1 MTNFQQDTLHDLDFD
16 NLRRLA
22 KEDPECFEATRKVVI
37 EDLIESFPPEN
48 RERMRCLQ
56 WRIDQERRLA
66 KSPMGSCIR
75 ISRMMWRQLLGDGG
89 LRDRL
94 GELADSLQAG
104 AEVSQVGPKMPA
116 ARVLPFRTAG
126 HPAD

>member
-1 MTNFQQDTLHDLDFD
+1 MNCHQDPLHDLDFD
-16 NLRRLA
+16 SLQRLA
-22 KEDPECFEATRKVVI
+22 EEDPASFEATRQAAI
-37 EDLIESFPPEN
+37 EGLIQSFPMEN
-48 RERMRCLQ
+48 RERMRRLQ

-94 GELADSLQAG
+94 GELADSLQGGSEPTMAG
-104 AEVSQVGPKMPA
+104 TAT
-116 ARVLPFRTAG
+116 ARVLPFSR
-126 HPAD
+126 PAD